1 MQENEKMNFEQH
13 EFSAKEEGLEKLKEA
28 VRLRNQMG
36 GALYWNILND
46 DCLRMADKLLGM
58 GVSRETLA
66 GMLNG

>member
-13 EFSAKEEGLEKLKEA
+13 EFYTKEKGA
-28 VRLRNQMG
+28 VRLRNSMG

-46 DCLRMADKLLGM
+46 DCLRMAYKLLDM
-58 GVSRETLA
+58 GVSRDTRA

>member
-13 EFSAKEEGLEKLKEA
+13 EFSTKEEGLEKLKGA
-28 VRLRNQMG
+28 VQLRNSMG
-36 GALYWNILND
+36 GAPYWNILND

-58 GVSRETLA
+58 GVSRDTLV